1 MTNHLALIPIRI
13 IDKIL
18 FKKRRLVLK
27 NRKRSKNA
35 LVSYVLAPRF
45 FLPFYFKNSHNNR
58 YQAFLIAK
66 YLRTAGYNAY
76 LHDYTDDSSV
86 DYSIAYDLFIGHNI
100 TFTKIHQR
108 LKGSFKKILLG
119 AGSDPQ
125 FGNEQ
130 QRIRIAYVNKKKHAN
145 LPVYDDNIVPDITSN
160 YETADRVL
168 LLGNDF
174 VRNTYPAVFR
184 KKMELINNVTLHP
197 YFKLGKRTR
206 KNAFLF
212 ISSVGL
218 VHRGLDLVLD
228 VFSKLDQKVYILS
241 AFEKE
246 KDFVA
251 LYAKEL
257 YETPNVI
264 PVGYVPLD
272 TREFFNVVTQC
283 DFVILPSCSE
293 GQSSSVV
300 NLMAYGLIPVI
311 PENVGIPNTAEVGIK
326 IDTLDEAGV
335 HAAVTRAV
343 GLSEEAYAAK
353 INAVQAFNP
362 LFKEQEFMKRLSTLL
377 S

>member
-1 MTNHLALIPIRI
+1 
-13 IDKIL
+13 
-18 FKKRRLVLK
+18 
-27 NRKRSKNA
+27 
-35 LVSYVLAPRF
+35 
-45 FLPFYFKNSHNNR
+45 
-58 YQAFLIAK
+58 
-66 YLRTAGYNAY
+66 
-76 LHDYTDDSSV
+76 
-86 DYSIAYDLFIGHNI
+86 
-100 TFTKIHQR
+100 
-108 LKGSFKKILLG
+108 
-119 AGSDPQ
+119 
-125 FGNEQ
+125 
-130 QRIRIAYVNKKKHAN
+130 
-145 LPVYDDNIVPDITSN
+145 
-160 YETADRVL
+160 
-168 LLGNDF
+168 
-174 VRNTYPAVFR
+174 
-184 KKMELINNVTLHP
+184 
-197 YFKLGKRTR
+197 
-206 KNAFLF
+206 
-212 ISSVGL
+212 VGQ